1 MMLILFVSLFLQTAG
16 STVTPPS
23 LLSVNAPVS
32 PYGVVQGGVALA
44 DLTVGSAGSVERT
57 ALLQGSS
64 PFSEETLRVVGSWR
78 FIPAQMADRPTSSHV
93 GVLTVF
99 RPAALGTFGV
109 GGSSFG
115 FQKPVVAKSDHS
127 ALPESITDPGYPQN
141 SIAEGTVVLEVTIDK
156 TGHPSGT
163 RVIQDVPGL
172 TEPSRFAVRNWRFL
186 PAVDSGETV
195 EGKVIVAIAY
205 QRPV

>member
-1 MMLILFVSLFLQTAG
+1 MMLIVLLSLFLQAAG
-16 STVTPPS
+16 SALTSPS
-23 LLSVNAPVS
+23 VLSVNAPVS
-32 PYGVVQGGVALA
+32 PYGVIQGGVALA
-44 DLTVGSAGSVERT
+44 DLTVSSSGNVERT

-78 FIPAQMADRPTSSHV
+78 FLPAQLANRPTASHV

-99 RPAALGTFGV
+99 RPAALGNFGV

-115 FQKPVVAKSDHS
+115 FQKPTVAKSDHS
-127 ALPESITDPGYPQN
+127 ALPETISDPGYPQN
-141 SIAEGTVVLEVTIDK
+141 SIAEGTVVIEVTIDK

-186 PAVDSGETV
+186 PAIDSGETV
-195 EGKVIVAIAY
+195 EGKIIVAIAY